1 MLRLIFDQGTTA
13 AELELR
19 ISSEKVL
26 DLKAAMLFY
35 MGAYWVTRDQPQLGA
50 NYLGLS
56 LDLQRIG
63 TMERRMAEA
72 ELARL
77 QKSN

>member
-1 MLRLIFDQGTTA
+1 MLRLIFDQGNTA
-13 AELELR
+13 SELELR
-19 ISSEKVL
+19 INSEKIL
-26 DLKAAMLFY
+26 DLKAGMLFY
-35 MGAYWVTRDQPQLGA
+35 LGAYWASRDLPQLGA
-50 NYLGLS
+50 TYLGLS

-77 QKSN
+77 QNNK